1 MASGAVGRT
10 FAGRDELR
18 GDKSMNRRT
27 LLTTA
32 AASAA
37 VAAASSFSTPAI
49 SQSRKEWRLITTWP
63 KNLPGLG
70 TGAQYFADQVTKCTG
85 GRLTVKLFASGEIV
99 PPFESIDAVGSGTV
113 EMGHGCPYYWKGKS
127 PASEFLSNFP
137 FGLTA
142 QEYNGWY
149 YFGGGKE
156 LADEVYR
163 EQLGCKFLLCGNT
176 GVQHPGWSRKEV
188 NSLAD
193 MKGLKIR
200 IPGIPGEVMKRA
212 GATVVNLPGSEVAA
226 ALASGAIDWV
236 EWNNPYGEASLGFWR
251 HAKYYYTPGWH
262 ESGTSLELFVNA
274 KKWDS
279 LEDDLKAIVEQCA
292 NSTNV
297 VMLSEF
303 QLRSGPVLQQFIKQH
318 GVIIKTL
325 SDDVLTKLGEI
336 SGDVIAELIAKDKLS
351 AKVFKSMAKVRLE
364 QIAYTDVTE
373 ASFIQARKLKYTFPS

>member
-1 MASGAVGRT
+1 MAAWAVGRT

-336 SGDVIAELIAKDKLS
+336 TGAVIAELIAKDKLS

-373 ASFIQARKLKYTFPS
+373 ASFIQARKLKYKFPS

>member
-1 MASGAVGRT
+1 
-10 FAGRDELR
+10 
-18 GDKSMNRRT
+18 MNRRT
-27 LLTTA
+27 LLKTA
-32 AASAA
+32 AASAT
-37 VAAASSFSTPAI
+37 VAAASAFPTPAI
-49 SQSRKEWRLITTWP
+49 SQSRKEWKLITTWP

-70 TGAQYFADQVTKCTG
+70 TGAQYFADQVTKCSG
-85 GRLTVKLFASGEIV
+85 GRLTVKLFASGEVV

-113 EMGHGCPYYWKGKS
+113 EMGHGAPYYWKGKS
-127 PASEFLSNFP
+127 PATQFLSNFP

-236 EWNNPYGEASLGFWR
+236 EWNNPYGEAAMGFWR

-303 QLRSGPVLQQFIKQH
+303 QLRSGPVLQQFIHQH

-336 SGDVIAELIAKDKLS
+336 TGEVISELIAEDKLS
-351 AKVFKSMAKVRLE
+351 AKVYKSMAKVRLE

-373 ASFIQARKLKYTFPS
+373 ASFIQARKLKYKFPS